1 MGFIEI
7 SNKVDEEKQKTVEKQ
22 VRAKEDLEKVADTIV
37 HSDFMRER
45 LEMLSSFFW
54 ARKADKPNEKGAA
67 SEAWICFKNTV
78 KFTRGLYGWP
88 QDAVANWS
96 ALLMRWQAAIED
108 GATIMAGEICTLC
121 YQISALYMSVGI
133 TEADKHGEYGI
144 IRVGPKQFDKEPQK
158 LL

>member
-1 MGFIEI
+1 LPFTEVAV
-7 SNKVDEEKQKTVEKQ
+7 KVDEQKEKAAERRVK
-22 VRAKEDLEKVADTIV
+22 AKEDLEKVADTIV

-45 LEMLSSFFW
+45 LELLNSFFW
-54 ARKADKPNEKGAA
+54 SRPAKPNEQGKA

-88 QDAVANWS
+88 QDAVASWS

-108 GATIMAGEICTLC
+108 GAETMASECCTLC

-133 TEADKHGEYGI
+133 TDQDKHGEYGI
-144 IRVGPKQFDKEPQK
+144 IRVGPKQFDKEPNK